1 MREYNDQPRP
11 ETTDSQTTTNARAP
25 GRERDRPRYDTQSD
39 DDAEPQIC
47 RGMD

>member
-1 MREYNDQPRP
+1 MRDHADPPRP
-11 ETTDSQTTTNARAP
+11 ETTDKQTTTSARAP
-25 GRERDRPRYDTQSD
+25 GAERDRPRYETHSD